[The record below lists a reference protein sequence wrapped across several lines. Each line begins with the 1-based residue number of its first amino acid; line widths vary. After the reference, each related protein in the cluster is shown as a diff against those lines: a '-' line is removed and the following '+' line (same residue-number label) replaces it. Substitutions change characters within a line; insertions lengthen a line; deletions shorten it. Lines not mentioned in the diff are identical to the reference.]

1 MNTQA
6 PATVPVRV
14 ELFGTR
20 TNRGRCQRCKRLA
33 LPTEASASDLAV
45 ALATALP
52 TLISTAL
59 DEDGAALLSSYTA
72 NVNGIVF
79 MGDEPVPISRG
90 DSIFLFSSQA
100 GG

>member
-6 PATVPVRV
+6 PDVVTVRV
-14 ELFGTR
+14 ELFGHAR
-20 TNRGRCQRCKRLA
+20 AVAGVSDVHLD
-33 LPTEASASDLAV
+33 LSPEASASDLAV
-45 ALATALP
+45 ALASALP
-52 TLISTAL
+52 ALVSTAL

-79 MGDEPVPISRG
+79 MGDEPVSISHG
-90 DSIFLFSSQA
+90 DSIYLFSSQA

>member
-6 PATVPVRV
+6 PYSVPVRV
-14 ELFGTR
+14 ELFGHAR
-20 TNRGRCQRCKRLA
+20 TVAGVSEVRLT
-33 LPTEASASDLAV
+33 LPPTASASDLAV
-45 ALATALP
+45 ALASALP
-52 TLISTAL
+52 ALVSTAL

-79 MGDEPVPISRG
+79 MGDDPVPISRG

>member
-14 ELFGTR
+14 ELFGHAR
-20 TNRGRCQRCKRLA
+20 TVAGVSDVRLT
-33 LPTEASASDLAV
+33 LPPEASASDLAV
-45 ALATALP
+45 ALAAALP
-52 TLISTAL
+52 DLVSTAL

-79 MGDEPVPISRG
+79 MEDEPVRISRG